1 MTKNEMDAISR
12 SIHAPHFNRPRNHI
26 ENLTRQ
32 RDEARETLEGALE
45 MVHDL
50 MLYLHSSK
58 FAGTENDYIYVSTD
72 LLPKV
77 CDIRR
82 KLRG

>member
-1 MTKNEMDAISR
+1 M
-12 SIHAPHFNRPRNHI
+12 NHI
-26 ENLTRQ
+26 ERLTRE
-32 RDEARETLEGALE
+32 RDETREVLSDALD

-50 MLYLHSSK
+50 MLYLHSRK
-58 FAGTENDYIYVSTD
+58 FAGVDNDYIHISTD

>member
-1 MTKNEMDAISR
+1 M
-12 SIHAPHFNRPRNHI
+12 NHI

-32 RDEARETLEGALE
+32 RDEARETLESALDRVE
-45 MVHDL
+45 DL
-50 MLYLHSSK
+50 ILYLQSSK

>member
-1 MTKNEMDAISR
+1 M
-12 SIHAPHFNRPRNHI
+12 NHI
-26 ENLTRQ
+26 ERLTRE
-32 RDEARETLEGALE
+32 RNEAREVIEASLD

-58 FAGTENDYIYVSTD
+58 FAGVDNDYIYVSTD

>member
-1 MTKNEMDAISR
+1 M
-12 SIHAPHFNRPRNHI
+12 NHI
-26 ENLTRQ
+26 ERLTRE
-32 RDEARETLEGALE
+32 RNETREVLSDALD

-58 FAGTENDYIYVSTD
+58 FAGVDNDYIYVSTD

>member
-1 MTKNEMDAISR
+1 M
-12 SIHAPHFNRPRNHI
+12 NHI
-26 ENLTRQ
+26 DRLTRE
-32 RDEARETLEGALE
+32 RNETREVLSDALD

-58 FAGTENDYIYVSTD
+58 FAGVDNDYIHVSTD

>member
-1 MTKNEMDAISR
+1 MNHID
-12 SIHAPHFNRPRNHI
+12 PRN
-26 ENLTRQ
+26 ESVRGLTRQ
-32 RDEARETLEGALE
+32 RDEARETLEGALD

>member
-1 MTKNEMDAISR
+1 MNY
-12 SIHAPHFNRPRNHI
+12 I
-26 ENLTRQ
+26 ERLTRE
-32 RDEARETLEGALE
+32 RNEAREVIEASLD

-58 FAGTENDYIYVSTD
+58 FAGVDNDYIYVSTD